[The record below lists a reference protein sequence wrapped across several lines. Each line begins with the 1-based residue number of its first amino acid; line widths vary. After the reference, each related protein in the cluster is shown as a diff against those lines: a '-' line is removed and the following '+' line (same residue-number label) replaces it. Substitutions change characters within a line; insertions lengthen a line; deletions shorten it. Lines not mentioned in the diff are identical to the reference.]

1 MTQRLAD
8 TLADRA
14 GKDPD
19 AERVATAMVSIC
31 EEISAALSPILGQQG
46 VTALYERSVY
56 RAAVAHPWLAV
67 AGKGLQTPLGVE
79 AFRPVFA
86 QQSSDRA
93 AAGGVAFLTAFSEL
107 LSSLIG
113 LALAEQL
120 LQSIWKTRLNSA
132 STKDISS

>member
-1 MTQRLAD
+1 MIQRLAD

-31 EEISAALSPILGQQG
+31 EDISAALSPILGQQG

-56 RAAVAHPWLAV
+56 RAAVAHPWIAAV
-67 AGKGLQTPLGVE
+67 GKGLQTPLGVE

-86 QQSSDRA
+86 QQSSDSA

-107 LSSLIG
+107 LISLVG

-120 LQSIWKTRLNSA
+120 LQSIWKTKPHSA
-132 STKDISS
+132 TTKGISA